1 MIEARRC
8 QDEQVKRPIPS
19 SQPRFGERL
28 TNAVHASHALTDDDL
43 DATNRDGLIAAI
55 VAAHAAPII
64 QLDETTLQVGE
75 ERYPSPS
82 VVPGAEL
89 RPMEITF
96 RIAATGATTTLSTG
110 GAIGDVAVERFSNA
124 DDKTWLIGR
133 VQIGPPER
141 LTSEYLIQ
149 LREDWTSQIRR
160 EVAAANIQI
169 SSERRR
175 LEIEVARVTEVLHDR
190 RRHLVAAAESAGI
203 PLTAVDSAVL
213 TVPLSPKT
221 ISSESANSAAR
232 RGEPEASLAEGIAD
246 DLVAMVVAFSRA
258 LERMPK
264 TANQLIGEDE
274 ESIRDVL
281 LFLFNANWQGA
292 ATGESFIGE
301 GKSDILLRWR
311 DRDAFIGE
319 CKFWKGE
326 KHFEAGLTQLLE
338 RYTVWRATRV
348 AMVLFVRNHTNQTK
362 IIEKAR
368 GVITRHAR
376 FVRRRPAGP
385 PDTFEMRAQH
395 DFQRTVTLSL
405 IPVVLPRTKM
415 SASPSA

>member
-1 MIEARRC
+1 M
-8 QDEQVKRPIPS
+8 KRPIPS
-19 SQPRFGERL
+19 SEPRFDERL
-28 TNAVHASHALTDDDL
+28 MNAVHASHALTSDDL
-43 DATNRDGLIAAI
+43 DQIDRDALIASIAT
-55 VAAHAAPII
+55 AHAAPMI
-64 QLDETTLQVGE
+64 QLDETTLHVNE
-75 ERYPSPS
+75 ERYPLPS

-89 RPMEITF
+89 RPMELTF
-96 RIAATGATTTLSTG
+96 RIAATGATTTVPKG
-110 GAIGDVAVERFSNA
+110 GGVGDIAVERFSNA
-124 DDKTWLIGR
+124 DDKTWITGR
-133 VQIGPPER
+133 VEVGPTEL
-141 LTSEYLIQ
+141 LTSEHLTQ
-149 LREDWTSQIRR
+149 LKEDWMSQIRK
-160 EVAAANIQI
+160 EVAAANVQI
-169 SSERRR
+169 NSERQR
-175 LEIEVARVTEVLHDR
+175 LEIEVARVTGVLHDR

-213 TVPLSPKT
+213 RVPLSPKT
-221 ISSESANSAAR
+221 IRSETADTAAR
-232 RGEPEASLAEGIAD
+232 RGEPEASLAEEIAD
-246 DLVAMVVAFSRA
+246 DLVAMVVAFSHA

-292 ATGESFIGE
+292 ATGEAFIGE

-348 AMVLFVRNHTNQTK
+348 AMVLFIRNYTNQTE

-368 GVITRHAR
+368 GVIARHAR
-376 FVRRRPAGP
+376 FVRRRPVGP
-385 PDTFEMRAQH
+385 PDTFEIRAQH
-395 DFQRTVTLSL
+395 DFKRTVTLSL
-405 IPVVLPRTKM
+405 IPVILPHPKM
-415 SASPSA
+415 SAGASA